1 MARWGAAAAGARV
14 LGARAEDNSCFEAR
28 GLDCIRGERPVFR
41 DVSFTLR
48 PGGALVLRGPNG
60 AGKSSLLRILA
71 GLLKPVG
78 GSVGWGDGTIAEE
91 PEEHRRRIH
100 YVGHLEAVKPSLTAA
115 ENLTVWAGMRGFDAA
130 AADAL
135 ERFDLSSLA
144 ETPGRF
150 LSAGQRR
157 RLALARL
164 IATHARLWLLDEP
177 TVTLDAASTAR
188 LEAVI
193 AEHRSGGGMVIVA
206 THTDI
211 GLGDADLRDMGAHQ
225 VSMATMLADA
235 GVTAGEGPVEYD
247 AW

>member
-1 MARWGAAAAGARV
+1 MAAV
-14 LGARAEDNSCFEAR
+14 DSCFEAR
-28 GLDCIRGERPVFR
+28 AVDCIRGERPVFR
-41 DVSFTLR
+41 DVSFAVA

-71 GLLKPVG
+71 GLLKPAG
-78 GSVGWGDGTIAEE
+78 GSVGWGAQTLADD
-91 PEEHRRRIH
+91 PEAHRRRIH
-100 YVGHLEAVKPSLTAA
+100 YVGHLEAVKPSLTAR
-115 ENLTVWAGMRGFDAA
+115 ENLTVWAGMRGFAQAA
-130 AADAL
+130 PEAL
-135 ERFDLSSLA
+135 ERFDLAALA
-144 ETPGRF
+144 DTPGRF

-188 LEAVI
+188 LEAII
-193 AEHRSGGGMVIVA
+193 AEHRAAGGMVIVA

-211 GLGDADLRDMGAHQ
+211 GLGDAALLDMGAHQ
-225 VSMATMLADA
+225 STMAGMLAGDEAPRDHEA
-235 GVTAGEGPVEYD
+235 GYD